1 MKTIKLISAAVLCI
15 IAAASCSKEIVNGP
29 DTIRTTISARLEST
43 KTALGAKVGDEWPNY
58 WKTGDQI
65 SVNGVAS
72 EALDSQFDGSSSAEF
87 TFAGALSVPYCA
99 AYPASAVSGYSN
111 GEAILTVPAVQN
123 YADGSYDPE
132 AFIMGGKS
140 NNSSSVSL
148 SPWVSL
154 FHLSLSGSASVSRVK
169 LTSLNGTALSGTFST
184 NFTTKNA
191 TDVSDV
197 VEMVAATPVA
207 LPAEFF
213 ICVPSGLEGSLKVE
227 VFDNDGGSM
236 AKQATI
242 KSALVAGQMYSP
254 ATLPYTATYGPKI
267 TAEGIT
273 SSTAVIC
280 WSNSASLEYTIGVYS
295 DSACN
300 TLVDSYTV
308 PAGSTCWGS
317 ETPRFC
323 ISGLT
328 PGTTYYVKVTDEDH
342 SADSNILPVTTAA
355 FDIVEVS
362 STPASVGDVI
372 IAEDF
377 GELRWDSE
385 LINRGVG
392 YFPTSQD
399 SFANSEPGQF
409 LPIDTNT
416 EKVLG
421 GQTNALG
428 TSRLAHWAQGANNN
442 LYIHPGY
449 IKLVGSKKVTHIV
462 TPALDNIPDGK
473 LAILE
478 IEVTASAYFSESSN
492 SFCTTNAIVAV
503 QTDDLN
509 ELTDATNT
517 NTLDL
522 SSNTQGI
529 TLDAASAWKTYTA
542 TLSGVVKGDRIAFG
556 AADGVSGNDARML
569 LSDIKVTLKA
579 LNDPG
584 DILTASL
591 KAVSSST
598 ASLTW
603 SHDGEDAAYD
613 ISKPYTAS
621 LYSDSACSNLVV
633 SHEIEADASCWD
645 SKKPC
650 FSFGGLAPSTDYWF
664 VVEDTDNGAVSN
676 TVSFTTDAFTP
687 VDASTVTNAAAGDVI
702 LAEDFS
708 EIGWGP
714 DEFAVAAGFVPSPK
728 NLDTPSGANPTG
740 SFTEYSSTGQRIFG
754 TGVDLGT
761 SRLSKGWGFF
771 GNSAVYLRNAYL
783 RISTTSAG
791 ARTHLVTPVLAGIP
805 DGKLATIEVTV
816 TATKH
821 ESNTNDVAVFVER
834 DLEMNGTTDL
844 SSGSYKKYTGA
855 SLSDGHALG
864 ITSVKNWETKTVT
877 ITGVNNENQL
887 VIGSYENIDTK
898 NRFSIS
904 DVKVTIT
911 ALIDDPVMKIMDE
924 ATFNAFVS
932 AVATDKTIPA
942 KVTQSFT
949 VSSATA
955 EAFASIEDYEGTFDG
970 NGKTITGLTKALFND
985 LKGTVKDLTLNS
997 TINITS
1003 DQLDLGILANV
1014 LSGTA
1019 DGCTSQG
1026 SVTFNVA
1033 GGVTGEHHIAG
1044 MFGLALEGSSIT
1056 GCTNEASVTNYTSYA
1071 DGNSYELMVGG
1082 VLGTFWG
1089 VDFTISDCEN
1099 TGAVINN
1106 GAWNKDVSVG
1116 GIIGQAGNSSD
1127 KSCNM
1132 TVSDCTNSGP
1142 VTNNGE
1148 TNDATNS
1155 VGGVIGWIR
1164 FGTYTDNSNT
1174 GTVTNTGN
1182 AKQNRVGG
1190 LIGYLDKN
1198 ATFDDNSNSGDV
1210 SNTGEATDINYVG
1223 GLLGRMQTGNT
1234 FLNNSN
1240 SGSVSNSGDATNYV
1254 YMGGIVG
1261 YLDKSNAIA
1270 DAGGSAKYKLTNSG
1284 DIENGGSAKNICIG
1298 GLFGRNSS
1306 GYFNMTGTSSK
1317 YSSNSGNITD
1327 NSGPTKSNGGDLS
1340 IGGIAGYTT
1349 TGIKTQYARNS
1360 GDIYVTGDKGSTS
1373 INVGGI
1379 GGWISN
1385 ATFNFNNCRN
1395 TGNVTVDATTTASIW
1410 AAGIVACPKPNST
1423 EHYYWRSNATIDTH
1437 LATVG
1442 GENYTAGLMATVEG
1456 SDAESTFTMI
1466 GHRLAG
1472 TVWGSKTTTGLFC
1485 CTKNSSASFS
1495 ITKGDENNP
1504 NMTAPGTVRKDN
1516 THDDTINDITDVT
1529 IGVLAGGA
1537 GSTYDITSAIAD
1549 EHIVVVTW

>member
-29 DTIRTTISARLEST
+29 DTVRTTISARLEST

-72 EALDSQFDGSSSAEF
+72 EALDSQYDGVSSAEF

-123 YADGSYDPE
+123 YVDGSYDPA

-372 IAEDF
+372 LAEDF

-399 SFANSEPGQF
+399 SFANSEPDQF

-421 GQTNALG
+421 GQANALG

-478 IEVTASAYFSESSN
+478 VEVTACPYFSESSN

-509 ELTDATNT
+509 ELTDATKT

-522 SSNTQGI
+522 ASNTQGI

-542 TLSGVVKGDRIAFG
+542 TLSGVVKGNRIAFG

-569 LSDIKVTLKA
+569 LSDIKVTIKDLYET
-579 LNDPG
+579 G
-584 DILTASL
+584 DLVASL
-591 KAVSSST
+591 KNVSSST
-598 ASLTW
+598 ASFTW
-603 SHDGEDAAYD
+603 GHEGEDKDFD
-613 ISKPYTAS
+613 ISKSYTAAI
-621 LYSDSACSNLVV
+621 YSDNACTNLVASYEIPDSV
-633 SHEIEADASCWD
+633 NTCWDNKKPAFVFSGLTPGTEYWCKITNTTDGIEANPVSCTTSPFTVVDA
-645 SKKPC
+645 
-650 FSFGGLAPSTDYWF
+650 T
-664 VVEDTDNGAVSN
+664 TVSN
-676 TVSFTTDAFTP
+676 AGV
-687 VDASTVTNAAAGDVI
+687 GDVI

-708 EIGWGP
+708 EIGWGS
-714 DEFAVAAGFVPSPK
+714 DELGVAAGYVPHSKVLYVPSG
-728 NLDTPSGANPTG
+728 NYTDDTGNFVVYNNTSG
-740 SFTEYSSTGQRIFG
+740 
-754 TGVDLGT
+754 
-761 SRLSKGWGFF
+761 RLYGDTNVASDKRLYHWGFY
-771 GNSAVYLRNAYL
+771 GNSAVYGQAASLRVC
-783 RISTTSAG
+783 TSASG
-791 ARTHLVTPVLAGIP
+791 ARTHIVSPALVGIP
-805 DGKLATIEVTV
+805 AGKKATIDVTV
-816 TATKH
+816 TSGQYAN
-821 ESNTNDVAVFVER
+821 NTNDVAVFVES
-834 DLEMNGTTDL
+834 DSAMSLVLAPDQKGNSDFSGKGGKYNGATL
-844 SSGSYKKYTGA
+844 SKGYPLNAKTREW
-855 SLSDGHALG
+855 
-864 ITSVKNWETKTVT
+864 NTKTVR
-877 ITGVNNENQL
+877 ISGVTNDTRL
-887 VIGSYENIDTK
+887 LFGSYENLSGK
-898 NRFSIS
+898 NRFFLS
-904 DVKVTIT
+904 DVVVTIVE
-911 ALIDDPVMKIMDE
+911 LKDQESIDAVIEIKDFDSFKSFLV
-924 ATFNAFVS
+924 NVS
-932 AVATDKTIPA
+932 APENAGKAIQGNVTADLDLTTAQVEEIDALYPVSFGGIVNGNNHTISGLVKPL
-942 KVTQSFT
+942 
-949 VSSATA
+949 
-955 EAFASIEDYEGTFDG
+955 FDE
-970 NGKTITGLTKALFND
+970 LS
-985 LKGTVKDLTLNS
+985 GTVNDLTLNS
-997 TINITS
+997 TLNITDVQDVVGIFAKS
-1003 DQLDLGILANV
+1003 ASNATLTGCVSMGSVTHASAASIDGDLIIGGMIGSISGSTLTACHNLANV
-1014 LSGTA
+1014 TNTTTATEYVRMGGLIGVADGANTLTGTATEFNYNKSVILENSASPKVAVGGICGYTFGAASDFAYAQYQIPDGEDVDDIVVKDNTRDKVYLGGVIGMSAVTSSFDYAKNVDVDVVLQDLTMSATGQVFAGGIIGGWTTSGTQ
-1019 DGCTSQG
+1019 T
-1026 SVTFNVA
+1026 
-1033 GGVTGEHHIAG
+1033 
-1044 MFGLALEGSSIT
+1044 IT
-1056 GCTNEASVTNYTSYA
+1056 GCTSSGWVYTKKHADSDNYFDDISVGDTPTPLWSCFGGISGMGS
-1071 DGNSYELMVGG
+1071 GNSEGLNGG
-1082 VLGTFWG
+1082 VATITGKTFTNCSMSGRILIYCKVRCCIGG
-1089 VDFTISDCEN
+1089 VVAYTENAISDCVC
-1099 TGAVINN
+1099 TGNIRLYKKGGIGSVGDNYHRQICGGVVGYYSGSSATNLKYN
-1106 GAWNKDVSVG
+1106 GTLNSNSSSPFAYTG
-1116 GIIGQAGNSSD
+1116 GIIGYLHTSE
-1127 KSCNM
+1127 
-1132 TVSDCTNSGP
+1132 VEL
-1142 VTNNGE
+1142 NNC
-1148 TNDATNS
+1148 
-1155 VGGVIGWIR
+1155 
-1164 FGTYTDNSNT
+1164 
-1174 GTVTNTGN
+1174 
-1182 AKQNRVGG
+1182 RVGG
-1190 LIGYLDKN
+1190 SVRAAGTGVGRNAVMCHNNTNTVSVTFTNCLIKKGTTSY
-1198 ATFDDNSNSGDV
+1198 AT
-1210 SNTGEATDINYVG
+1210 
-1223 GLLGRMQTGNT
+1223 
-1234 FLNNSN
+1234 
-1240 SGSVSNSGDATNYV
+1240 GSKVTISADSAVTAGQC
-1254 YMGGIVG
+1254 MGGG
-1261 YLDKSNAIA
+1261 A
-1270 DAGGSAKYKLTNSG
+1270 
-1284 DIENGGSAKNICIG
+1284 
-1298 GLFGRNSS
+1298 S
-1306 GYFNMTGTSSK
+1306 GYTIEGGTL
-1317 YSSNSGNITD
+1317 
-1327 NSGPTKSNGGDLS
+1327 PTVADS
-1340 IGGIAGYTT
+1340 I
-1349 TGIKTQYARNS
+1349 
-1360 GDIYVTGDKGSTS
+1360 
-1373 INVGGI
+1373 
-1379 GGWISN
+1379 
-1385 ATFNFNNCRN
+1385 
-1395 TGNVTVDATTTASIW
+1395 
-1410 AAGIVACPKPNST
+1410 
-1423 EHYYWRSNATIDTH
+1423 
-1437 LATVG
+1437 
-1442 GENYTAGLMATVEG
+1442 
-1456 SDAESTFTMI
+1456 
-1466 GHRLAG
+1466 
-1472 TVWGSKTTTGLFC
+1472 
-1485 CTKNSSASFS
+1485 
-1495 ITKGDENNP
+1495 
-1504 NMTAPGTVRKDN
+1504 
-1516 THDDTINDITDVT
+1516 
-1529 IGVLAGGA
+1529 
-1537 GSTYDITSAIAD
+1537 
-1549 EHIVVVTW
+1549 

>member
-29 DTIRTTISARLEST
+29 DTVRTTISARLEST

-87 TFAGALSVPYCA
+87 TFAGALTVPYCA

-123 YADGSYDPE
+123 YVDGSYDPA

-280 WSNSASLEYTIGVYS
+280 WSNSSSLEYTIGVYS

-372 IAEDF
+372 LAEDF
-377 GELRWDSE
+377 GELRWDSDV
-385 LINRGVG
+385 IGKGVG
-392 YFPTSQD
+392 YFPSTYVSFDITDVAEFRAVGTS
-399 SFANSEPGQF
+399 S
-409 LPIDTNT
+409 
-416 EKVLG
+416 EKVLSS
-421 GQTNALG
+421 QADAINA
-428 TSRLAHWAQGANNN
+428 SRLASWAQGANKN

-449 IKLVGSKKVTHIV
+449 IKLVGSGKVTHLV
-462 TPALDNIPDGK
+462 TPELNNIPDGK
-473 LAILE
+473 FAEL
-478 IEVTASAYFSESSN
+478 EVTVTANRYYSESSG
-492 SFCTTNAIVAV
+492 SYTTDKAVIAV
-503 QTDDLN
+503 QPAGSYDELAANGTNSLDLTSN
-509 ELTDATNT
+509 FAPITLLTDPNW
-517 NTLDL
+517 N
-522 SSNTQGI
+522 S
-529 TLDAASAWKTYTA
+529 YTV
-542 TLSGVVKGDRIAFG
+542 TVRGVSKGDRLAFG
-556 AADGVSGNDARML
+556 AADGVSGNDARMNI
-569 LSDIKVTLKA
+569 SDIKVTLKA

-645 SKKPC
+645 GKKPC

-728 NLDTPSGANPTG
+728 NLNVLSGTNPTG
-740 SFTEYSSTGQRIFG
+740 SYTTYNNNGQRIFG

-771 GNSAVYLRNAYL
+771 GNSAAYLRNAYL
-783 RISTTSAG
+783 RVATTSG
-791 ARTHLVTPVLAGIP
+791 RTHIVTPALAGIP
-805 DGKLATIEVTV
+805 AGKLATIDVTV

-821 ESNTNDVAVFVER
+821 ESNENDVAVFVS
-834 DLEMNGTTDL
+834 DKCEMNEQPNPGESD
-844 SSGSYKKYTGA
+844 YRKYTI
-855 SLSDGHALG
+855 DGSATALPNNGTALG
-864 ITSVKNWETKTVT
+864 ITSVKTWETKTVS
-877 ITGVNNENQL
+877 ISNIDSGCQL
-887 VIGSYENIDTK
+887 IIGSLENIDGK
-898 NRFSIS
+898 NRFSIT

-942 KVTQSFT
+942 KVIQSFT

-970 NGKTITGLTKALFND
+970 NGHTITGLTKPLFND

-1019 DGCTSQG
+1019 DVCTSQG

-1044 MFGLALEGSSIT
+1044 LIGQAVSGSTIS

-1071 DGNSYELMVGG
+1071 SGNSNELMVGG

-1089 VDFTISDCEN
+1089 AQFSISDCTN
-1099 TGAVINN
+1099 TGEVINN

-1116 GIIGQAGNSSD
+1116 GIIGQAGNGSSNSSD
-1127 KSCNM
+1127 LN
-1132 TVSDCTNSGP
+1132 VSNCTNSGP
-1142 VTNNGE
+1142 VTN
-1148 TNDATNS
+1148 
-1155 VGGVIGWIR
+1155 W
-1164 FGTYTDNSNT
+1164 
-1174 GTVTNTGN
+1174 
-1182 AKQNRVGG
+1182 
-1190 LIGYLDKN
+1190 
-1198 ATFDDNSNSGDV
+1198 
-1210 SNTGEATDINYVG
+1210 
-1223 GLLGRMQTGNT
+1223 
-1234 FLNNSN
+1234 
-1240 SGSVSNSGDATNYV
+1240 
-1254 YMGGIVG
+1254 
-1261 YLDKSNAIA
+1261 
-1270 DAGGSAKYKLTNSG
+1270 
-1284 DIENGGSAKNICIG
+1284 
-1298 GLFGRNSS
+1298 
-1306 GYFNMTGTSSK
+1306 
-1317 YSSNSGNITD
+1317 
-1327 NSGPTKSNGGDLS
+1327 
-1340 IGGIAGYTT
+1340 
-1349 TGIKTQYARNS
+1349 
-1360 GDIYVTGDKGSTS
+1360 
-1373 INVGGI
+1373 
-1379 GGWISN
+1379 
-1385 ATFNFNNCRN
+1385 
-1395 TGNVTVDATTTASIW
+1395 
-1410 AAGIVACPKPNST
+1410 
-1423 EHYYWRSNATIDTH
+1423 
-1437 LATVG
+1437 
-1442 GENYTAGLMATVEG
+1442 
-1456 SDAESTFTMI
+1456 
-1466 GHRLAG
+1466 
-1472 TVWGSKTTTGLFC
+1472 
-1485 CTKNSSASFS
+1485 
-1495 ITKGDENNP
+1495 
-1504 NMTAPGTVRKDN
+1504 
-1516 THDDTINDITDVT
+1516 
-1529 IGVLAGGA
+1529 
-1537 GSTYDITSAIAD
+1537 
-1549 EHIVVVTW
+1549 